1 MNRLSQEGLLD
12 VINQKQDIVPSY
24 REGVE
29 PGIEEE
35 EYSLRESNSFD
46 DSISNRQETEKAE
59 PLLGSPPVN
68 TLIEQANEDDVQ
80 EKNPDSYSIGNGSDS
95 FSQDRMHAKD
105 ISRKNTY
112 GLSRLG
118 STNVADE
125 NVDEFIPKESRVS
138 KKLS

>member
-1 MNRLSQEGLLD
+1 
-12 VINQKQDIVPSY
+12 
-24 REGVE
+24 
-29 PGIEEE
+29 
-35 EYSLRESNSFD
+35 
-46 DSISNRQETEKAE
+46 
-59 PLLGSPPVN
+59 
-68 TLIEQANEDDVQ
+68 
-80 EKNPDSYSIGNGSDS
+80 
-95 FSQDRMHAKD
+95 MHAKD